1 MKKIIVILAAAFLTV
16 FASEARTMK
25 VFGTVSDI
33 SGNPVPGV
41 TVSDGFTAV
50 QTDAEGHYSF
60 VRNEAAYYVHYSVPS
75 DYEIPIRYGIPCFFR
90 KLDRD
95 SVYNFHLIP
104 KEGPSPKTLNIFFMA
119 DPQCQNPHHVR
130 RFHNETIPDIKEHA
144 AALSGEKYCITLGD
158 IGYTEGEFN
167 TNYILPM
174 MKEEMELE
182 HFGMPVFQ
190 TNGNH
195 DQIYDG
201 LALNDQN
208 PLPMQ
213 RYLRMFEDIFGP
225 TDYSWNRGDVHFV
238 SMNNVMYD
246 ELNRSGKYHGALTKE
261 QLEWLRQ
268 DLSFVPKDK
277 LVIFCVHIPVWNMKE
292 RDELLEILSQ
302 FPNRYIYS
310 GHIHANRPDV
320 HKYGIKEYNLAAA
333 SGCWWWSR
341 LNADGVPHGYQV
353 GQIEGNKIVN
363 QYWKST
369 RYPVSYQMRLYRG
382 DGVFGGSYERCELP
396 FGKNV
401 VLANVFGWTPGW
413 KVEVYENG
421 KLMGEMERINPD
433 GGKSQHPSL
442 TSCQD
447 WWAIGYHCGVVGR
460 GNIKG
465 SNRNSYIPVCTHM
478 FKYTRKH
485 ARSKITIVATD
496 PYGNVYKGSDA
507 DMIKGDVFKDPSI
520 YDTARPP
527 VYDLDP
533 VWEYYQ

>member
-1 MKKIIVILAAAFLTV
+1 
-16 FASEARTMK
+16 
-25 VFGTVSDI
+25 
-33 SGNPVPGV
+33 
-41 TVSDGFTAV
+41 
-50 QTDAEGHYSF
+50 
-60 VRNEAAYYVHYSVPS
+60 
-75 DYEIPIRYGIPCFFR
+75 
-90 KLDRD
+90 
-95 SVYNFHLIP
+95 
-104 KEGPSPKTLNIFFMA
+104 
-119 DPQCQNPHHVR
+119 
-130 RFHNETIPDIKEHA
+130 
-144 AALSGEKYCITLGD
+144 
-158 IGYTEGEFN
+158 
-167 TNYILPM
+167 
-174 MKEEMELE
+174 
-182 HFGMPVFQ
+182 
-190 TNGNH
+190 
-195 DQIYDG
+195 
-201 LALNDQN
+201 
-208 PLPMQ
+208 MQ

-353 GQIEGNKIVN
+353 VQIEGNKIVN

-401 VLANVFGWTPGW
+401 VLANVFGWTPDW

>member
-1 MKKIIVILAAAFLTV
+1 MKKIIVFLAAAFLTV
-16 FASEARTMK
+16 YSSEARTMK

-33 SGNPVPGV
+33 SGNPVAGV

-50 QTDAEGHYSF
+50 QTDVEGHYSF

-75 DYEIPIRYGIPCFFR
+75 GYEIPIRNGIPCFFR

-104 KEGPSPKTLNIFFMA
+104 KEGPSSKRLNIFFMA

-144 AALSGEKYCITLGD
+144 AALGGDNYCITLGD

-195 DQIYDG
+195 DQIYEG
-201 LALNDQN
+201 LVLNDQN

-246 ELNRSGKYHGALTKE
+246 VLNKASKYHGALTKE

-268 DLSFVPKDK
+268 DLSFVPKEK

-292 RDELLEILSQ
+292 REELLEILSQ

-310 GHIHANRPDV
+310 GHIHANRPAI
-320 HKYGIKEYNLAAA
+320 HEHGIREYNLAAA

-353 GQIEGNKIVN
+353 VRIEGNQIVD

-382 DGVFGGSYERCELP
+382 DSVFGGSYEKCELP
-396 FGKNV
+396 FGKDV
-401 VLANVFGWTPGW
+401 VLANIFGWTPDW

-465 SNRNSYIPVCTHM
+465 SNRNSYIPICTHM

-485 ARSKITIVATD
+485 SRSKITIVATD
-496 PYGNVYKGSDA
+496 PYGNVYKGTDA

-520 YDTARPP
+520 YDTAKPIE
-527 VYDLDP
+527 YDLDP